1 MFVRVMWTIHGLR
14 TVHIDSV
21 NNDGDDDEDRSAIIL
36 LFFDQKLLHVGL
48 CLLSVGVKHHNL

>member
-1 MFVRVMWTIHGLR
+1 MRVMWTIHGLR
-14 TVHIDSV
+14 TVHIDCV
-21 NNDGDDDEDRSAIIL
+21 NNDGDDEDRSAIIL

>member
-1 MFVRVMWTIHGLR
+1 MEYFSLSLLDFTLY
-14 TVHIDSV
+14 IDCV
-21 NNDGDDDEDRSAIIL
+21 NNDGDDEDRSAIIL

>member
-1 MFVRVMWTIHGLR
+1 MLCGQFMVYR
-14 TVHIDSV
+14 V

-36 LFFDQKLLHVGL
+36 LFFDQKSLHVGL